1 MYGDYTIPDGDVAAA
16 LIRAIRFNY
25 LEEVQ
30 ALIPVQE
37 DINARDNS
45 ELYWTPLMYAV
56 FEESLEMVKLLVQA
70 GADVNARGSDPDDFP
85 LNLCAYACKSAFVY
99 SSEFARNKKIFDYLA
114 PLTSPELQ
122 AIAQRT
128 LNQRV
133 SN

>member
-1 MYGDYTIPDGDVAAA
+1 MYGDYTIPDGDFAEA
-16 LIRAIRFNY
+16 LIRAIYFHY

-30 ALIPVQE
+30 ALIPLQK
-37 DINARDNS
+37 DINVRDSS

-56 FEESLEMVKLLVQA
+56 FEESLDMVKLLIEA
-70 GADVNARGSDPDDFP
+70 GADVNIRGSDPDEFP
-85 LNLCAYACKSAFVY
+85 LNISAYLCKNAF
-99 SSEFARNKKIFDYLA
+99 SHSHEFARNKKIFDYLA

-128 LNQRV
+128 LDQ